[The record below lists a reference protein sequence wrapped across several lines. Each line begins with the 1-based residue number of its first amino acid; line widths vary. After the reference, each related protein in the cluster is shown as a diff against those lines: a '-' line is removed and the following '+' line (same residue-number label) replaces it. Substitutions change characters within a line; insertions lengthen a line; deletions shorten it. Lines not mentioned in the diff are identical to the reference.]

1 MTDAS
6 PVPALE
12 PLPLDP
18 HALDQLFRQARTYNA
33 FSGEVSDDTLHQ
45 LYDLLKWG
53 PTTANT
59 CPARF
64 VFVKS
69 AEGKAKLGPALD
81 QGNYEKT
88 MAAPVTVIVA
98 YDMAFYEKSPV
109 LFPHTDAKSWFDG
122 KPEADLRTIALR
134 NGSLQGA
141 YLLLAARALGLD
153 CGPMSGFDNAK
164 VDAAFFAGTQVRSNF
179 LMNLGRGD
187 PASIF
192 PRSPRLGFD
201 EACRIE

>member
-1 MTDAS
+1 MSTSRKPGLS
-6 PVPALE
+6 PA
-12 PLPLDP
+12 
-18 HALDQLFRQARTYNA
+18 AFDQLFRQARTYNA
-33 FSGEVSDDTLHQ
+33 FSGEVDDETLHR

-64 VFVKS
+64 VFVRS
-69 AEGKAKLGPALD
+69 AGAKRRLEPALSE
-81 QGNYEKT
+81 GNHDKT
-88 MAAPVTVIVA
+88 MAAPCTVIVA
-98 YDMAFYEKSPV
+98 HDLDFFEKSPV
-109 LFPHTDAKSWFDG
+109 LFPHTDSKSWFDG
-122 KPEADLRTIALR
+122 LDDDALTTIALR

-164 VDAAFFAGTQVRSNF
+164 VDAEFFAGTRIRSNF
-179 LMNLGRGD
+179 LVNLGHGD